1 MLDIQSES
9 STCSPALDRKTFARQ
24 RTHLEQEGAE
34 ITGDMLFAKS
44 ADFALAKQK
53 QPEMAVKFNEMKTNH
68 P

>member
-1 MLDIQSES
+1 MFTRS
-9 STCSPALDRKTFARQ
+9 RQ
-24 RTHLEQEGAE
+24 KVLRLTTENVRHLEQEGAE